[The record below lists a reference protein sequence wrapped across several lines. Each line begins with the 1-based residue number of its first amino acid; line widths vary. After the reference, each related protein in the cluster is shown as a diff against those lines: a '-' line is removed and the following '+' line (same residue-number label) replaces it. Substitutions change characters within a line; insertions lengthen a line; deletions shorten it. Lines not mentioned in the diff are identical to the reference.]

1 MSKKKQLAG
10 KKTKLAKLPL
20 TRVLSRQLEEEPPP
34 GATPGAAE
42 PAERQLPLSWEQLEE
57 GRASPLIAAYLQIVQ
72 DLHTL
77 QATLPPSPGESP
89 GSSEYPI
96 PGDLPSG
103 RRLQKALRQARS
115 ELKDLHRLLS
125 H

>member
-20 TRVLSRQLEEEPPP
+20 TRVLAQQLSEELPP
-34 GATPGAAE
+34 GPSPGTAE
-42 PAERQLPLSWEQLEE
+42 PVGRQLPLSWEQLEE

-72 DLHTL
+72 DLLTL
-77 QATLPPSPGESP
+77 QADLPASVGVSASTAEPR
-89 GSSEYPI
+89 I
-96 PGDLPSG
+96 PADLPSS
-103 RRLQKALRQARS
+103 RKLQKVLRQARS

-125 H
+125 A